1 MIKNASKLKKGD
13 HLSRI
18 SFMKIEGGS
27 VQRGGFHVSNED
39 GFQWSIGTNVIKK
52 ECNSTHY
59 DEEVKVSKTVLAETL
74 MSARDAIIKV
84 VFDKA
89 DGTERTLTGYVIGAE
104 VVLGRTIAIDL
115 NQEKKIKKNKE
126 GDEYDTR
133 QRLVDHRTLKSLIY
147 KNVKYVL
154 KGKK

>member
-1 MIKNASKLKKGD
+1 MKTDVTKLKTGD
-13 HLSRI
+13 RLSRI
-18 SFMKIEGGS
+18 SFMEVQKVLPGGVQVVNEEDFSWTIGEGIVAEECYS
-27 VQRGGFHVSNED
+27 VNYVLEQAV
-39 GFQWSIGTNVIKK
+39 T
-52 ECNSTHY
+52 
-59 DEEVKVSKTVLAETL
+59 KTELAETL
-74 MSARDAIIKV
+74 MNARDAIVKV

-89 DGTERTLTGYVIGAE
+89 DGTERTLVGYVIGAE

-115 NQEKKIKKNKE
+115 EKPREIKKNKDGE
-126 GDEYDTR
+126 EYDTR